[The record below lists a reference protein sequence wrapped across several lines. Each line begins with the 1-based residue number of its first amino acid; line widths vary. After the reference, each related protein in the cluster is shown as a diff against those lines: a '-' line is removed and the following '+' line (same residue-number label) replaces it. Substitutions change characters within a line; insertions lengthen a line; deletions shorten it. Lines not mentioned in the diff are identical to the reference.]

1 MPANKITI
9 KHNKH
14 CIHPCPNDKK
24 IELLKLLISQN
35 ENSKIIIVSVEENE
49 SLKELSSL
57 HVEVMSDKELY
68 KAKETTCDLLIS
80 YDLPTKAIVYISRLG
95 SATKAAIILLDST
108 EQKQL
113 YPIETLL
120 GRVIR
125 IEKIEGFEHGDL
137 KLTIAQ
143 AKPES
148 EYNFKV
154 EQEKQ
159 EEREAKK
166 KRDEERGYSDKPKK
180 FDKKDDKF
188 DKSKSKFKDKKPKK
202 VGRKIN
208 ITARKA
214 KED

>member
-1 MPANKITI
+1 MQSNKITI

-49 SLKELSSL
+49 LLKELSSL

-68 KAKETTCDLLIS
+68 NAKQSTCDLLIS
-80 YDLPTKAIVYISRLG
+80 YDLPMKAIVYISRLA
-95 SATKAAIILLDST
+95 SATQSAIILLDST

-125 IEKIEGFEHGDL
+125 QEKIEGFEHENL
-137 KLTIAQ
+137 KLTIAK

-148 EYNFKV
+148 EYKFKV
-154 EQEKQ
+154 EEEKQ
-159 EEREAKK
+159 AQREAKR

-180 FDKKDDKF
+180 HFDKD
-188 DKSKSKFKDKKPKK
+188 SKKGDSAKKYKAPRAKGK
-202 VGRKIN
+202 KIN
-208 ITARKA
+208 IKA
-214 KED
+214 LKPKED